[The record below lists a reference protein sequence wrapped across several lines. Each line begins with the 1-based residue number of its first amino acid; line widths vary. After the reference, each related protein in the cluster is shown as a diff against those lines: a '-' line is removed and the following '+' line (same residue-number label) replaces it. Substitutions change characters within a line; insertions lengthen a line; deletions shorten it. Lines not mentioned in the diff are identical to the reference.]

1 MSVLRSTCLLGRF
14 AGAIHSQS
22 LRIPSTQIRCVTLKV
37 THGQTVAQKSFE
49 ERNADAHRPMS
60 PHLTIYAPQL
70 TSMMSISYRVSG
82 MVLSAYYVALAGAS
96 FMTSDVAQVA
106 QSITALGIPTAVLF
120 PLKFMLALP
129 ATYHIFNG
137 IRHLAWDTGR
147 FFTLK
152 SVYTGGYATLAATFI
167 SAFYLAM

>member
-1 MSVLRSTCLLGRF
+1 MSVLRSTCLLGRL
-14 AGAIHSQS
+14 AGAVHSQS

-37 THGQTVAQKSFE
+37 TQGQTVPEKSFI
-49 ERNADAHRPMS
+49 ERNESAKRPMS

-70 TSMMSISYRVSG
+70 TSMMSITYRVSG
-82 MVLSAYYVALAGAS
+82 MALSFYAVALAGAS
-96 FMTSDVAQVA
+96 FMSGDVAHLA
-106 QSITALGIPTAVLF
+106 QSVTAMGIPTAVLF
-120 PLKFMLALP
+120 PVKFILALP

-137 IRHLAWDTGR
+137 IRHLAWDTGK

-152 SVYTGGYATLAATFI
+152 NVYIGGYITLAATVA

>member
-1 MSVLRSTCLLGRF
+1 MSVLRSSCLLGRL
-14 AGAIHSQS
+14 AGSIHSQS

-37 THGQTVAQKSFE
+37 TQGQTVPEQSFE
-49 ERNADAHRPMS
+49 ERNASAKRPLS

-82 MVLSAYYVALAGAS
+82 MALSAYAVALAGAS
-96 FMTSDVAQVA
+96 FMTSDVAQLAHSV
-106 QSITALGIPTAVLF
+106 TELGIPTAVLF

-137 IRHLAWDTGR
+137 IRHLAWDTGK

-152 SVYTGGYATLAATFI
+152 NVYVGGYLTLALTFI
-167 SAFYLAM
+167 SALYLAM